1 MILIPGFRSQN
12 AIQFLRYDK
21 DSMSLYKKL
30 QAYFM
35 TNTQTTHES
44 LPPRKL
50 TTTWIHP
57 LRLFSTSEDYQSAH
71 IHNKRVLSFNAAWGF
86 SSSQKLVV
94 HNSNPKYSKKH
105 LQSVKL
111 SASVADILKAWQ
123 DTLVKKVI
131 S

>member
-21 DSMSLYKKL
+21 DSRSLHKQL
-30 QAYFM
+30 QTYFKR
-35 TNTQTTHES
+35 NTQITYES
-44 LPPRKL
+44 LPTRKL
-50 TTTWIHP
+50 VTTWIDP
-57 LRLFSTSEDYQSAH
+57 LRLFSTSGEYQSAH

>member
-1 MILIPGFRSQN
+1 M
-12 AIQFLRYDK
+12 
-21 DSMSLYKKL
+21 
-30 QAYFM
+30 
-35 TNTQTTHES
+35 
-44 LPPRKL
+44 
-50 TTTWIHP
+50 HP
-57 LRLFSTSEDYQSAH
+57 LRLFSTSGEYQTAL
-71 IHNKRVLSFNAAWGF
+71 IHNKLALSFNAAWGF
-86 SSSQKLVV
+86 SSSQKLIV